1 MANLKEVRTRIASVS
16 STQQITSAM
25 KMVSAAKFRRAQN
38 AILGMRPY
46 AAQLA
51 EIVNDIDVEDG
62 VQTPYHEVRQLNKV
76 LLVVVTSNK
85 GLCGAFNSNVTKE
98 ASARLQHYRDKGCE
112 VKMITLGKRGTELF
126 AKQEGLVA
134 ESYDDLLDNP
144 TFDAVSDICDKIMAA
159 FCNKEYDFIEIIY
172 NQFKNSLT
180 QILSTEQ
187 FLPVGKRRTENATH
201 PAAVRHP
208 SSRGEGNGERRTENG
223 EDNTPRRSFA
233 THKSAL
239 RAPQE
244 LVPPL
249 QEGRAD
255 AESGER
261 NDYIYEPD
269 KGQILREMIPLT
281 LRSQFYRVVLDSL
294 AAEHGARMTAMQKAT
309 DNATEL
315 LKELRLSYNKA
326 RQAAITNEIIEIV
339 SGSEALK
346 G

>member
-38 AILGMRPY
+38 SILGMRPY
-46 AAQLA
+46 ASQLNA
-51 EIVNDIDVEDG
+51 IIGDIGTDDG
-62 VQTPYHEVRQLNKV
+62 VLTPYHEVRAAEKV

-85 GLCGAFNSNVTKE
+85 GLCGAFNSNVIKE
-98 ASARLQHYRDKGCE
+98 ASARLQHFRDAGSKS
-112 VKMITLGKRGTELF
+112 VSMITIGKRGSEFF
-126 AKQEGLVA
+126 AKQAGLVA
-134 ESYDDLLDNP
+134 ASYDDLLDNP
-144 TFDAVSDICDKIMAA
+144 SFDAIAEVCEGIMKS
-159 FCNKEYDFIEIIY
+159 FCNKEYDRVELVY

-187 FLPVGKRRTENATH
+187 FLPVGG
-201 PAAVRHP
+201 
-208 SSRGEGNGERRTENG
+208 GEQKK
-223 EDNTPRRSFA
+223 D
-233 THKSAL
+233 
-239 RAPQE
+239 
-244 LVPPL
+244 
-249 QEGRAD
+249 
-255 AESGER
+255 SGEHKMH
-261 NDYIYEPD
+261 NDYIFEPD
-269 KGQILREMIPLT
+269 KETILREMIPLT
-281 LRSQFYRVVLDSL
+281 LRSQFYRVILDSL

-315 LKELRLSYNKA
+315 LKDLRLSYNKA

>member
-1 MANLKEVRTRIASVS
+1 MANLKEVRTGIASVS

-46 AAQLA
+46 ASQLNA
-51 EIVNDIDVEDG
+51 IIGDIDVEDG
-62 VQTPYHEVRQLNKV
+62 VQTPYHEVRQPNAV
-76 LLVVVTSNK
+76 LLVVETSNK
-85 GLCGAFNSNVTKE
+85 GLCGAFNSNVIKE
-98 ASARLQHYRDKGCE
+98 ASARIRHYQEAKCSNIS
-112 VKMITLGKRGTELF
+112 MITLGKRGTEF
-126 AKQEGLVA
+126 FSKQGGLVKA
-134 ESYDDLLDNP
+134 SYDDILDNP
-144 TFDAVSDICDKIMAA
+144 TFDAIAA
-159 FCNKEYDFIEIIY
+159 VCEGVMESFCNKEYDCVELVY

-187 FLPVGKRRTENATH
+187 FLPVLPKA
-201 PAAVRHP
+201 PAA
-208 SSRGEGNGERRTENG
+208 SSGQ
-223 EDNTPRRSFA
+223 S
-233 THKSAL
+233 
-239 RAPQE
+239 
-244 LVPPL
+244 
-249 QEGRAD
+249 
-255 AESGER
+255 R

-269 KGQILREMIPLT
+269 KVKILQEMIPLT

-315 LKELRLSYNKA
+315 LKDLRLSYNKA